1 MFCEAKLNIG
11 RFKETIGFFK
21 AKEGGGKRCVVCV
34 SVYVCVL
41 SSKVRRRVPWP
52 WRSTHHE

>member
-1 MFCEAKLNIG
+1 MIS
-11 RFKETIGFFK
+11 IFFIINK
-21 AKEGGGKRCVVCV
+21 SRVRGDFPAAKEGGGKRCVVCV